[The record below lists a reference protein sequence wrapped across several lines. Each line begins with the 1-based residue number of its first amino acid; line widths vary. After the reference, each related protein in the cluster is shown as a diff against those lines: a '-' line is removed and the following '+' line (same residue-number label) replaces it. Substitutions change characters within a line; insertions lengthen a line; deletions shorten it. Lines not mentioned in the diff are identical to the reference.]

1 MIELCTNMS
10 VHGESDH
17 NSKKL
22 HNKQYV
28 ILCKRN
34 KFATTV
40 LYVKHQI
47 THRHLKHKNQKKKKI
62 LQGSNCRKKKNES
75 KVPKQ

>member
-17 NSKKL
+17 NNKKL
-22 HNKQYV
+22 HNMQYV
-28 ILCKRN
+28 ILCKKN

-40 LYVKHQI
+40 LSVKHQI
-47 THRHLKHKNQKKKKI
+47 THRHLKHKNQKKKKDI
-62 LQGSNCRKKKNES
+62 AGFKLQKKKRE
-75 KVPKQ
+75 